1 MVRRKLTITERW
13 HAVGMH
19 MSQAGF
25 SSWRMAGQM
34 GVHHSEISHLMQ
46 CLQATGMVYER
57 PRSCRS
63 SKTTPRE
70 QRLIARC
77 ASRIHFATS
86 AHIRDELNFGGHV
99 SVRTANTDRRS
110 HDHLHRNICYWKR
123 VHWSDKNWILLHPVD
138 VRVWVWQHRNTSF
151 HDGNVMGTKQRSIAT
166 V

>member
-25 SSWRMAGQM
+25 SSRRMAGQM

-99 SVRTANTDRRS
+99 SVRTVNKRPQLSLR
-110 HDHLHRNICYWKR
+110 HRQARWNSSRGHFCWNIRNWKQ
-123 VHWSDKNWILLHPVD
+123 VHWSDKTLFSLRPVD
-138 VRVWVWQHRNTSF
+138 GRVRVGQH
-151 HDGNVMGTKQRSIAT
+151 
-166 V
+166 